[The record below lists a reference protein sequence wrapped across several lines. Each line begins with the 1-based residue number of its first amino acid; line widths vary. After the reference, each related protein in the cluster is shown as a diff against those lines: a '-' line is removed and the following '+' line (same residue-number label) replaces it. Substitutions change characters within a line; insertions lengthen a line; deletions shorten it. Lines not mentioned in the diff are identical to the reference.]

1 MSLPRICYLF
11 NYYIGVKTSQE
22 LVNNENTLN
31 SLFVELTNIIIS
43 SFHCSMNLI
52 MNDFSFN
59 SS

>member
-1 MSLPRICYLF
+1 MSLSRIYYLF

-31 SLFVELTNIIIS
+31 SLFVGLTNIIIS

-52 MNDFSFN
+52 MNDFCFN